1 MLSYIP
7 RLSVVKSNEGGF
19 MVMEGARIVG
29 VVLILIG
36 VLGSFAMAYR
46 RDYARATYYLLW
58 SIFLEVTIFM

>member
-1 MLSYIP
+1 
-7 RLSVVKSNEGGF
+7 

-36 VLGSFAMAYR
+36 VLGSVAMAYR